1 MLKYTHS
8 KNLKGAVSM
17 MTTKEEKR
25 ELLHRQWE
33 EQIAECESSN
43 MPVKEWCAENGV
55 NLNTFYARIS
65 ALKKDK
71 LKQSVQ
77 QTQEIVPLSVIQEN
91 NTSDSETAFVPV
103 VRPQENIVIRKNGI
117 EIILPPDASENM
129 IYSLLRGLKQC

>member
-1 MLKYTHS
+1 ML
-8 KNLKGAVSM
+8 AA
-17 MTTKEEKR
+17 KEEKR
-25 ELLHRQWE
+25 ELLHRKWE

-77 QTQEIVPLSVIQEN
+77 QTQEIVPLSVIQESGTTN
-91 NTSDSETAFVPV
+91 SETVVPKG
-103 VRPQENIVIRKNGI
+103 RPHENIVIRKNGI
-117 EIILPPDASENM
+117 EIILPPDVSENM

>member
-1 MLKYTHS
+1 
-8 KNLKGAVSM
+8 M
-17 MTTKEEKR
+17 MATKEEKR
-25 ELLHRQWE
+25 EMLHRKWE

-103 VRPQENIVIRKNGI
+103 VRPKENIVIRKNEI
-117 EIILPPDASENM
+117 EIILPPDVSENM

>member
-1 MLKYTHS
+1 
-8 KNLKGAVSM
+8 

-55 NLNTFYARIS
+55 NLNTFYVRIS

-71 LKQSVQ
+71 LKQSGQ
-77 QTQEIVPLSVIQEN
+77 QTQEIVPLSVIQESGTTN
-91 NTSDSETAFVPV
+91 SETVVPK

-117 EIILPPDASENM
+117 EIILPPDVSENM

>member
-1 MLKYTHS
+1 
-8 KNLKGAVSM
+8 M

-25 ELLHRQWE
+25 ELIHRQWK

-77 QTQEIVPLSVIQEN
+77 QTQEIVPLSVIQESGTTN
-91 NTSDSETAFVPV
+91 SETVVPK
-103 VRPQENIVIRKNGI
+103 VRPKENIVIRKNGI
-117 EIILPPDASENM
+117 EIILPPDVSENM
-129 IYSLLRGLKQC
+129 VYSLLRGLKQC

>member
-1 MLKYTHS
+1 
-8 KNLKGAVSM
+8 M

-33 EQIAECESSN
+33 KQIAERESSN

-77 QTQEIVPLSVIQEN
+77 QTQEIVPLSVIQESGTTN
-91 NTSDSETAFVPV
+91 SETVVPK

-117 EIILPPDASENM
+117 EIILPPDVSENM

>member
-1 MLKYTHS
+1 
-8 KNLKGAVSM
+8 M

-25 ELLHRQWE
+25 ELLHRKWE

-43 MPVKEWCAENGV
+43 MPVKEWCAVNGV

-77 QTQEIVPLSVIQEN
+77 QTQEIVPLSLIQESGTTN
-91 NTSDSETAFVPV
+91 SETVVPKV
-103 VRPQENIVIRKNGI
+103 HPKEKIVIHKNGI
-117 EIILPPDASENM
+117 EIILPPDVSENM

>member
-1 MLKYTHS
+1 
-8 KNLKGAVSM
+8 M

-77 QTQEIVPLSVIQEN
+77 QTQEIVPLSVIQESGTTN
-91 NTSDSETAFVPV
+91 SETVVPK

-117 EIILPPDASENM
+117 EIILPPDVSENM
-129 IYSLLRGLKQC
+129 VYSLLRGLKQC

>member
-1 MLKYTHS
+1 
-8 KNLKGAVSM
+8 M
-17 MTTKEEKR
+17 MTTTEEKR
-25 ELLHRQWE
+25 ELLHRKWE

-77 QTQEIVPLSVIQEN
+77 QTQEIVPLSVIQESGTTN
-91 NTSDSETAFVPV
+91 SETVVPKV
-103 VRPQENIVIRKNGI
+103 HPKENIVIRKNGI
-117 EIILPPDASENM
+117 EIILPPDVSDNM
-129 IYSLLRGLKQC
+129 VYSLLRGLKQC

>member
-1 MLKYTHS
+1 
-8 KNLKGAVSM
+8 M

-25 ELLHRQWE
+25 ELLHRKWE

-65 ALKKDK
+65 ALKKGK

-77 QTQEIVPLSVIQEN
+77 QTQEIVPLSVIQESGTTN
-91 NTSDSETAFVPV
+91 SETVVPK

-117 EIILPPDASENM
+117 EIILQHDVSENL

>member
-1 MLKYTHS
+1 
-8 KNLKGAVSM
+8 M
-17 MTTKEEKR
+17 MTTKEEKQ

-43 MPVKEWCAENGV
+43 MTVKEWCAVNGV